1 MIYQYLRLRYVATRS
16 GLHSG
21 LLYHRPMV
29 QPGAGRS
36 DCSPVFHPLLIYTT
50 STKQKGCFEA
60 FVWVCSLTIQFAAC
74 ISDLSFTCK
83 KYSCRSKSH
92 GNPFEVSL
100 DIWPLKGPFVVLKLQ
115 SVQISRFGVRQRK
128 SSPCP
133 SQHSRLRLRRALKQS
148 AHRTHGRRQL
158 SFHAS
163 AMKVWTCF
171 KMMSNECIETWQ
183 FVAFD
188 EATSSNSTSNC
199 ASSNNSSARVTLSKS
214 TAIVF
219 FEFGF
224 FVCIE
229 SSNFQILHLALSSPS
244 FILRYWTRAPTV
256 RTTARVSSTIQ
267 SLAFTTTER
276 TWETR
281 TTDEPT
287 TTTTTTPVP
296 LATLPPW
303 LKTATQ
309 TGPVR
314 TEMTLSAST
323 REDAE
328 DSWLASRMARVEN
341 LAFQGLLS
349 FVCSFHERVNEKSRK
364 AASDCELSTSDV
376 EEMVLP
382 AAMGAVRSALRTSL
396 EILGWQSLAVRSC
409 IIC

>member
-29 QPGAGRS
+29 QPGASRS

-50 STKQKGCFEA
+50 STNQKGCFEA

-92 GNPFEVSL
+92 GNPFDVSL

-115 SVQISRFGVRQRK
+115 SVQISKFGVRQRK

-214 TAIVF
+214 TAMVF
-219 FEFGF
+219 FLSLGF
-224 FVCIE
+224 LFA
-229 SSNFQILHLALSSPS
+229 SNHRIFKFCTWHFAVHHL
-244 FILRYWTRAPTV
+244 YWGIGQERQQWEQLP
-256 RTTARVSSTIQ
+256 RVSSTMPIL
-267 SLAFTTTER
+267 SFHHNRKNLGDTEPL
-276 TWETR
+276 TN
-281 TTDEPT
+281 PPQQLLQ
-287 TTTTTTPVP
+287 TPVP
-296 LATLPPW
+296 LANI
-303 LKTATQ
+303 AT
-309 TGPVR
+309 
-314 TEMTLSAST
+314 
-323 REDAE
+323 
-328 DSWLASRMARVEN
+328 MA
-341 LAFQGLLS
+341 
-349 FVCSFHERVNEKSRK
+349 
-364 AASDCELSTSDV
+364 
-376 EEMVLP
+376 
-382 AAMGAVRSALRTSL
+382 
-396 EILGWQSLAVRSC
+396 
-409 IIC
+409 